1 MSDFNYGDVHYIEKF
16 DTCGAEEHPDRPAV
30 IVSNKIWIRN
40 IPTVQVVYLTTQ
52 PREDLPTHVVIHST
66 GRKSTVL
73 CEQISTVDASRIK
86 NYLCTVTPGELI
98 QIERALFASIG
109 FQYIKLPEG
118 ASHAFVADKTQRETL
133 AQNSFL
139 QQDLEDLQNQY
150 DKLQEAYE
158 AQQAKMQRMN
168 EELIRTRT
176 SSKIY
181 ERFYSDFMGAKQ
193 MNLQTGEGRE

>member
-1 MSDFNYGDVHYIEKF
+1 MSDFNYGDVHYIERF
-16 DTCGAEEHPDRPAV
+16 ETCGSEQYTGRPAV
-30 IVSNKIWIRN
+30 IVSNNKN
-40 IPTVQVVYLTTQ
+40 NSNASTVEVVYLTTQ
-52 PREDLPTHVVIHST
+52 PKENLPTHVLIHST
-66 GRKSTVL
+66 GRESTVL
-73 CEQISTVDASRIK
+73 CEQISTVDASRVK
-86 NYLCTVTPGELI
+86 NYLCTVTPGEMLK
-98 QIERALFASIG
+98 IERALFASIG

-118 ASHAFVADKTQRETL
+118 ASHAFIADTNQRETL

-181 ERFYSDFMGAKQ
+181 ERFYADLMGAMQ
-193 MNLQTGEGRE
+193 INLQTGEEKE